1 MSSKRKNMS
10 SKRKKLVTKKDQLNL
25 GIFKMSGNLFNHQVV
40 MRTLPSPIAKTPFL
54 IDMRY
59 PILRYHLSLSQDQ
72 IHFSSFRLNRAENC
86 PMHGP
91 TPRVGLT
98 YMKEGMAKI
107 K

>member
-1 MSSKRKNMS
+1 MPSKRKNIP
-10 SKRKKLVTKKDQLNL
+10 SKRKKLVTRKDQLKL
-25 GIFKMSGNLFNHQVV
+25 GSSKMSGNLSNHQGV
-40 MRTLPSPIAKTPFL
+40 MRTLPSLIAKTPYL

-59 PILRYHLSLSQDQ
+59 PILRYLLSLSQDQ
-72 IHFSSFRLNRAENC
+72 IHFSSFRLNRAKNC

-91 TPRVGLT
+91 TPRIGLT

>member
-1 MSSKRKNMS
+1 
-10 SKRKKLVTKKDQLNL
+10 
-25 GIFKMSGNLFNHQVV
+25 MSGNLSNLQGV
-40 MRTLPSPIAKTPFL
+40 MRTHLSLIAKTPFL